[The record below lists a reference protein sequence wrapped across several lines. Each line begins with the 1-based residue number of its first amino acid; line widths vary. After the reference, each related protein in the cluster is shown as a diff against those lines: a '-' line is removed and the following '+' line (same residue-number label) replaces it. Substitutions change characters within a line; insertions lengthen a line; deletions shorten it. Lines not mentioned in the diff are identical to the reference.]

1 MNAAIPRSFDV
12 LVQNDFADASGA
24 YKTAPGVF
32 HGRDVPF
39 HGGLHAAVFEGEV
52 GIGLKGAILQD
63 EVLTVAQGLGAAD
76 VAAFRDT
83 GPILHS
89 RFPGGP
95 GIGQSCRSQSHKA
108 CQIKERKPEWP

>member
-32 HGRDVPF
+32 HGRD
-39 HGGLHAAVFEGEV
+39 AVFEGEV

-76 VAAFRDT
+76 VAASRDT

>member
-39 HGGLHAAVFEGEV
+39 HRGLHAAVLEGEV

-76 VAAFRDT
+76 VAASRDR
-83 GPILHS
+83 GPILHF
-89 RFPGGP
+89 RYPGGP
-95 GIGQSCRSQSHKA
+95 GSCRSCIS
-108 CQIKERKPEWP
+108 